1 MYLNSET
8 TTIDAPAVGSPP
20 SIDSSM
26 NRNGKATSVSAVRED
41 VTANTYSAHLTTSI
55 VSPYNLNSS
64 QLNSWQSIIL
74 QVPELGSP
82 YFQPAFTRAVAGVR
96 GDVEV
101 AVISQGDR
109 DIGFF
114 PFQRD
119 HKNVGQPVGGR
130 LSDYHGI
137 IARPNSGIDV
147 ETLLRDCNLSAWQFD
162 HLVDVDHT
170 FESHVRKTDGSY
182 FLDLANG
189 FDAYCDE
196 RRKSGSKRIK
206 KINRLSRKLAK
217 EVGPVRVERFN
228 DNDEALN
235 ALLRWKSEQ
244 YQRTGIVDLF
254 SFDWVVQLLENI
266 LQNSSPRFSG
276 AMFVLYVGD
285 RIAAVDMG
293 MQSGSLFH
301 SWFPSYD
308 RELAQYSP
316 SHILLLETARMAESL
331 GIKRIE
337 LGKGE
342 EPYKQSF
349 RSGSV
354 TIGEGC
360 VDLRPWR
367 RRFNNLCS
375 RLTDVARQSPFI
387 EPLRKPVR
395 ALRKLRDRHSLR

>member
-1 MYLNSET
+1 MET
-8 TTIDAPAVGSPP
+8 TTIEALAVGSAPL
-20 SIDSSM
+20 IDSST
-26 NRNGKATSVSAVRED
+26 NQDGSVESVPAMRED
-41 VTANTYSAHLTTSI
+41 IVASAGSGSLTTS
-55 VSPYNLNSS
+55 VVCPYNLNSS
-64 QLNSWQSIIL
+64 QVNSWQSIIY

-82 YFQPAFTRAVAGVR
+82 YFQPAFTQAVASVR
-96 GDVEV
+96 RDVEV
-101 AVISQGDR
+101 AVISQGQR
-109 DIGFF
+109 DVGFF
-114 PFQRD
+114 PFQGD
-119 HKNVGQPVGGR
+119 HRNVGHPVGGR

-137 IARPNSGIDV
+137 IARPNSRIDV
-147 ETLLRDCNLSAWQFD
+147 ETLLRDCKLKAWQFD

-170 FESHVRKTDGSY
+170 FDSHTRKTDGSY
-182 FLDLANG
+182 FLDLAEG

-217 EVGPVRVERFN
+217 EVGPVRVERHS
-228 DNDEALN
+228 DNDQALN

-254 SFDWVVQLLENI
+254 SFDWVVQLLENV
-266 LQNSSPRFSG
+266 LQHSSPRFSG

-301 SWFPSYD
+301 SWFPSYN

-337 LGKGE
+337 LGKGA

-349 RSGSV
+349 RSGTV

-367 RRFNNLCS
+367 RRFNSLCA
-375 RLTDVARQSPFI
+375 RVTDVARQSPFV